1 MVNTG
6 SWSKRRVA
14 RSPDSPTCLSAQISL
29 IFSVLPSEEI
39 QMANQRKSQLLT
51 TAEAAEYLRLKPHT
65 LENMRWQG
73 TGPFFLKLGG
83 RVFYRR
89 SDLKQWCDQ
98 ARRRSSSGRKP

>member
-1 MVNTG
+1 
-6 SWSKRRVA
+6 
-14 RSPDSPTCLSAQISL
+14 
-29 IFSVLPSEEI
+29 
-39 QMANQRKSQLLT
+39 MAHQRKSQLLT

-89 SDLKQWCDQ
+89 ADLKQWCDQ

>member
-1 MVNTG
+1 MVDTG
-6 SWSKRRVA
+6 SWSKRRVG

-29 IFSVLPSEEI
+29 IFSVLPSEEV